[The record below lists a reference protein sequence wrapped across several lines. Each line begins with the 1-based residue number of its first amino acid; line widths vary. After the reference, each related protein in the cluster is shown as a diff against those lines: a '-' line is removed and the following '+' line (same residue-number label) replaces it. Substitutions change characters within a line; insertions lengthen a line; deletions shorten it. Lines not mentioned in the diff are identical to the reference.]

1 MKIGIDLRPTQGHN
15 KYRGIGRYINSVLL
29 EIMLQDHKNDYI
41 FYLTKDLKS
50 SLEEISIPDHFKY
63 KIVYIEPKSL
73 STKRIKAIFEKDNDT
88 IELAK
93 NEVDVFFQPD
103 ISFGLPK
110 SVKTV
115 TVFYDLIPLMFWNRE
130 KTKRFKPKKRIK
142 VTIVE
147 EILRAKY
154 RRSLRL
160 FKRADKIIAISQS
173 SKNDIIHRYPSI
185 KSNNVIVTYLGAD
198 TPKLLEGSNDINS
211 TLKRL
216 HIKKPFLL
224 YVGAVD
230 VRKNIIG
237 MAKMFFE
244 LKSKGYK
251 NLQLVMVGKEFTNKL
266 ELEEL
271 GWNDVVDKHIYKKD
285 IILSGYIKDTDLEA
299 LYKQAAAFVFPS
311 LYEGFGLPI
320 LEAMQEGCPV
330 VAFSNSSIPEVA
342 GSAAILAENEKEFVK
357 GVEVLLQDENK
368 RQDLIEA
375 GCKQVKKFSWSKTAK
390 QTLEVFGEVGLN
402 NKV

>member
-15 KYRGIGRYINSVLL
+15 KYRGIGRYIKSLL
-29 EIMLQDHKNDYI
+29 SELVSLDNTNIYV
-41 FYLTKDLKS
+41 FYLTKNTESVLDY
-50 SLEEISIPDHFKY
+50 IFIPKVFKY
-63 KIVYIEPKSL
+63 NIVYVDPKIAS
-73 STKRIKAIFEKDNDT
+73 SGRIKSILESDNDA
-88 IELAK
+88 IKLSEG
-93 NEVDVFFQPD
+93 EVDIFFQPD
-103 ISFGLPK
+103 ISFGLPNN
-110 SVKTV
+110 VKTV
-115 TVFYDLIPLMFWNRE
+115 TVFYDLIPLIFWNRD
-130 KTKRFKPKKRIK
+130 KTKRFKLKKRVK

-147 EILRAKY
+147 ELLRSKY
-154 RRSLRL
+154 KRSLKMYKKANR
-160 FKRADKIIAISQS
+160 IIAISES
-173 SKNDIIHRYPSI
+173 SKKDLLDKFQSI
-185 KSNNVIVTYLGAD
+185 KSKNVIVTYLGSD
-198 TPKLLEGSNDINS
+198 TPKLPSRINNSNAILDG
-211 TLKRL
+211 L
-216 HIKKPFLL
+216 HIKQPFLL

-230 VRKNIIG
+230 LRKNIVG

-271 GWNDVVDKHIYKKD
+271 GWNDVVAKHIYRRD
-285 IILSGYIKDTDLEA
+285 IILPGYINDTDLEA

-390 QTLEVFGEVGLN
+390 QTLEVFDEVGLN